1 MHQNLLM
8 VTWKCLLLRPE
19 SFLGVRRYYVSDA
32 PQGTAI
38 EIDNARLGLLYVA
51 EGSNGLAGLY
61 LVSYNR
67 VYPIYPEETTI
78 WSVVKDSATRT
89 VTVTRTRSGNGN
101 LDCLYVNCRK

>member
-1 MHQNLLM
+1 MLFLE
-8 VTWKCLLLRPE
+8 VV
-19 SFLGVRRYYVSDA
+19 LGVRRYYVSNA
-32 PQGTAI
+32 PQGSAI

-67 VYPIYPEETTI
+67 VYPIYPEATEM
-78 WSVVKDSATRT
+78 WSVVKDSTTRT
-89 VTVTRTRSGNGN
+89 VTVTRTKSGTGN